1 MPHIYPTHAH
11 TTFKSHR
18 IAVQLESAQAHRANL
33 SRLFDRRCRINC
45 TDSFLMTDNQPVAFS
60 RAGSNANISR
70 GIPAAAGQMENQ
82 QTLCRYVERRLD
94 GGKSREDGALQ
105 KVAGAD

>member
-11 TTFKSHR
+11 TTFKRHR

-45 TDSFLMTDNQPVAFS
+45 TDSILMTDTGFGAVEFDQTCFNKLVAD
-60 RAGSNANISR
+60 
-70 GIPAAAGQMENQ
+70 
-82 QTLCRYVERRLD
+82 L
-94 GGKSREDGALQ
+94 
-105 KVAGAD
+105 